1 MPLERARMLHNANE
15 HQWSCARQFYV
26 EWSLSADMTVS
37 ARRCWCQARAA
48 SATPVTK
55 AEEVVNE

>member
-1 MPLERARMLHNANE
+1 MLHNANE